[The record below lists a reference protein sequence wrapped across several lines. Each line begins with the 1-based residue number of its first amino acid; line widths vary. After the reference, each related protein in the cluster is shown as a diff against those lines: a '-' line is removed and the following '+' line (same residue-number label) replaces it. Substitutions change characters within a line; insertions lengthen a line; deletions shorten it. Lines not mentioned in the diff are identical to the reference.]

1 MVPGSA
7 IAEGDGDPFLGR
19 VVAGRFVV
27 LRRLG
32 AGSMGTVYRARQEA
46 VARDVALKIL
56 RSDRAIDALARQRFV
71 REAKAMSLLASPH
84 TVTVFDFGE
93 MTEPGADPDLGDGG
107 VSLFLA
113 MELLDGEAL
122 GDRVKRLG
130 RMPWVEAVAIVRQA
144 LLSLAEAHEKG
155 VIHRDLKPDN
165 LFLAK
170 GANGGEIVKVLDFG
184 IAKVLTDKSP
194 MVDALETQAGTV
206 FGTPR
211 YMSPEQ
217 AQGRPLDARS
227 DLYSL
232 GVILF
237 QMLVGRAPFV
247 DDDAVVV
254 MARHIKQ
261 KPVPPHE
268 AAKDAHIPLSIS
280 DLVVRVLAK
289 DPADRFASATA
300 LIDALDAAS
309 REAAAADVAP
319 PVAAPASPDVT
330 SVTYVESESAS
341 ARLAAPP
348 PRRRAGVLA
357 AIAGAAAVVAVG
369 LTFFARVGGGAPPVR
384 PAIGAAARTR
394 ADILLASLSARA
406 AGTAAILSATAV
418 APSASA
424 ASTAAPAA
432 SGGGASPGAAPSSA
446 PRPAASTPPGAAG
459 KPKSKYTRFD

>member
-1 MVPGSA
+1 MPRCAGCAQPMVPA
-7 IAEGDGDPFLGR
+7 AALAKGDGDPFLGR
-19 VVAGRFVV
+19 LVAGRFVV
-27 LRRLG
+27 LQRLG
-32 AGSMGTVYRARQEA
+32 AGSMGTVYRARQET

-93 MTEPGADPDLGDGG
+93 MAEPHDPDLEEGT

-113 MELLDGEAL
+113 MEMLEGEAL
-122 GDRVKRLG
+122 GDRLKRTG
-130 RMPWVEAVAIVRQA
+130 RLPWAEAISIVRQA
-144 LLSLAEAHEKG
+144 LLSLSEAHEKG

-170 GANGGEIVKVLDFG
+170 GATGGEIVKVLDFG
-184 IAKVLTDKSP
+184 IAKVLTDKAP

-261 KPVPPHE
+261 KPVAPHE
-268 AAKDAHIPLSIS
+268 AAKEAGIPRAIS
-280 DLVVRVLAK
+280 DLVMRVLSK
-289 DPADRFASATA
+289 DPADRFPSAA
-300 LIDALDAAS
+300 AMIEALDEAG
-309 REAAAADVAP
+309 RESMNAP
-319 PVAAPASPDVT
+319 PPAPQSPDET
-330 SVTYVESESAS
+330 SVTYVEPESS
-341 ARLAAPP
+341 RVAAPP
-348 PRRRAGVLA
+348 AKSRTGAAL
-357 AIAGAAAVVAVG
+357 AIASAAVIVALGV
-369 LTFFARVGGGAPPVR
+369 TFFARQQSAGTP
-384 PAIGAAARTR
+384 
-394 ADILLASLSARA
+394 ARA
-406 AGTAAILSATAV
+406 AIGPAAHARAEVLLATLAR
-418 APSASA
+418 APGAASASA
-424 ASTAAPAA
+424 APTSAAPAPSAAATAAPTTTAQGVAAPSSTAAPR
-432 SGGGASPGAAPSSA
+432 GAPG
-446 PRPAASTPPGAAG
+446 
-459 KPKSKYTRFD
+459 KKSKYTRFD